1 MKAVK
6 QLLGTMAAD
15 RVLPGMYVGL
25 GTGSTVY
32 WLLQELGR
40 RVANGLHFKAVPT
53 SQQTA
58 DICEQLGI
66 PLITLEEI
74 DQPLALTIDGADEM
88 TPDLHL
94 IKGGGGALLREKIV
108 AAASDH
114 LIVIVD
120 SSKYVSTLGTFP
132 LPVEVIPF
140 GWKQVARKIHSFGTG
155 PVVLREKEGKPFVTD
170 HGHFILD
177 CHFKV
182 IVDPIKLNEALH
194 LIPGVVETG
203 LFAGMASE
211 ALIGYRDGTI
221 KTIYR
226 T

>member
-6 QLLGTMAAD
+6 QLLGTQAAD
-15 RVLPGMYVGL
+15 RIQPGMTIGL

-40 RVANGLHFKAVPT
+40 RVNNGLQFKAVPT

-58 DICEQLGI
+58 AICNQLGI
-66 PLITLEEI
+66 PLIDFNQI
-74 DQPLALTIDGADEM
+74 DHPMNLTIDGADEV

-94 IKGGGGALLREKIV
+94 IKGGGGALLQEKIV
-108 AAASDH
+108 AAASEQL
-114 LIVIVD
+114 LIIAD
-120 SSKYVSTLGTFP
+120 SSKYVSTLGKFP

-155 PVVLREKEGKPFVTD
+155 PVVLREREGKPFVTD
-170 HGHFILD
+170 HGHYILD
-177 CHFKV
+177 CDFKV
-182 IVDPIKLNEALH
+182 IVDPFRLNEALN

-203 LFAGMASE
+203 LFPGMADE
-211 ALIGYRDGTI
+211 ALIGYQYGTV

-226 T
+226 N